1 MGASQSTPSSLPKPP
16 PSSST
21 MDAQAAT
28 LPSVSAA
35 VASSKA
41 NAEPSKPKPCCVCK
55 DEKAKRDEC
64 MLFSNAKDPAADCK
78 SLVEQY
84 RSCMTGYGFQV

>member
-1 MGASQSTPSSLPKPP
+1 
-16 PSSST
+16 

-28 LPSVSAA
+28 LPSVAAA
-35 VASSKA
+35 VKSTNTPEAT
-41 NAEPSKPKPCCVCK
+41 KPKPCCVCK
-55 DEKAKRDEC
+55 EEKAKRDEC